1 MHLIDYWCPQIIL
14 IVTSIS
20 KGFEVKFIIFL
31 VFFYMNYFL
40 WLMTHIYKT
49 HTVKVIVSLVLL
61 NSLGLVKRGKK
72 VIFKKK
78 I

>member
-1 MHLIDYWCPQIIL
+1 
-14 IVTSIS
+14 
-20 KGFEVKFIIFL
+20 
-31 VFFYMNYFL
+31 
-40 WLMTHIYKT
+40 MTHIYKT

-78 I
+78 NFKNLSIFSSKFRGISLVGALGDSLS